1 MILQNHLEYTWDS
14 FSAIV
19 SRKRQAVVPG
29 VWSACAAKVFIMPD
43 SLVLYS
49 LRDVFSIPQE
59 SSLCPTEWIFT
70 NSPTGVRPQVGWR
83 ETQEQGLCVGT
94 GVIQMWHCIKGILIS
109 LFWFSRKT
117 STLPPVIKRMI
128 PWFPETVGKR
138 TVFLYIHKT
147 EERTWR
153 CCGITEGGKMYFKL
167 RNR

>member
-1 MILQNHLEYTWDS
+1 
-14 FSAIV
+14 
-19 SRKRQAVVPG
+19 
-29 VWSACAAKVFIMPD
+29 MPD

-70 NSPTGVRPQVGWR
+70 NSSTGVRPQVDWR

-117 STLPPVIKRMI
+117 STPPPVIKHMI

-138 TVFLYIHKT
+138 KGKACTFTTLRKERDNVVEKQREERWILNWGQIRKYLLYIYFQKCMEFLYCLELIQ
-147 EERTWR
+147 
-153 CCGITEGGKMYFKL
+153 YL
-167 RNR
+167 